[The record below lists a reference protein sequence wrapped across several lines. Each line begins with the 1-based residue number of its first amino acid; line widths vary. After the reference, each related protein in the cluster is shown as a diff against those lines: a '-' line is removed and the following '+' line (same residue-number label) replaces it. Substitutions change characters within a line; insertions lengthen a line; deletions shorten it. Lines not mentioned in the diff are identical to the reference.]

1 LEPRRRGAI
10 AGLSNASA
18 EGATGRAMVIGPY
31 LRRWPA
37 RGLTEAADAGR
48 SPEARLDEAIGLA
61 KAIDLDVIES
71 GIAPLSEIR
80 PVTYIGKGKVD
91 ELAGVIK
98 GDEIGVVV
106 TDCALSPVQQR
117 NLEKAWGAKVL
128 DRTGLI
134 LEIFGRRARTREG
147 ALQVEHA
154 HLTYQKG
161 RLVRSWT
168 HLERQRGGFGFL
180 GGPGETQI
188 ESDRRMISERIAR
201 IERELEGVKRTRKL
215 HRDSRKRVPYPVVA
229 LVGYTNA
236 GKSTLFNRM
245 TRSAVLQAD
254 MLFATLDPTLRA
266 ITLPHG
272 AKAILSDTVG
282 FISDLPTMLVAAFRA
297 TLEEVIE
304 ADIILHVRD
313 ATHQDTAAQAH
324 DVEEVL
330 RALDIDP
337 NDHARIIEVW
347 NKIDRLDTDAR
358 AQLENV
364 AARREDRP
372 VLVSALTG
380 EGIEALL
387 TMIEQRLALRRVVLD
402 LVLDPADGAGVSWL
416 HRHSEVMAKEM
427 RDDGRLGMTV
437 RVEPDKAGRVRAKFG
452 V

>member
-1 LEPRRRGAI
+1 
-10 AGLSNASA
+10 
-18 EGATGRAMVIGPY
+18 MV
-31 LRRWPA
+31 A
-37 RGLTEAADAGR
+37 
-48 SPEARLDEAIGLA
+48 
-61 KAIDLDVIES
+61 S

-80 PVTYIGKGKVD
+80 PATYIGKGKVD

-98 GDEIGVVV
+98 SEEIGVVV
-106 TDCALSPVQQR
+106 MDCALSPVQQR

-147 ALQVEHA
+147 SLQVEHA

-161 RLVRSWT
+161 RLVRTWT

-188 ESDRRMISERIAR
+188 ESDRRMISERIAK

-236 GKSTLFNRM
+236 GKSTLFNRL
-245 TRSAVLQAD
+245 TRSGVMAAD

-313 ATHQDTAAQAH
+313 ATHEDTAAQAH

-337 NDHARIIEVW
+337 NDHERIIEVW
-347 NKIDRLDTDAR
+347 NKIDRLDAHAR
-358 AQLENV
+358 AQLENI
-364 AARREDRP
+364 AARRGENRP
-372 VLVSALTG
+372 
-380 EGIEALL
+380 
-387 TMIEQRLALRRVVLD
+387 
-402 LVLDPADGAGVSWL
+402 GAGVGADRGGARCAARGNRGAAGADARRPRSGARSGGRGRGEL
-416 HRHSEVMAKEM
+416 AAPERRGDGEGHGRTRQARHDRACRAGQGRARAREVRSVTAAT
-427 RDDGRLGMTV
+427 GSSG
-437 RVEPDKAGRVRAKFG
+437 AF
-452 V
+452 